1 MIIFLYFTIERQ
13 NKKKKRKKGTSG
25 TDKKKP
31 YNVHIS

>member
-13 NKKKKRKKGTSG
+13 NKKKKKKGTSG